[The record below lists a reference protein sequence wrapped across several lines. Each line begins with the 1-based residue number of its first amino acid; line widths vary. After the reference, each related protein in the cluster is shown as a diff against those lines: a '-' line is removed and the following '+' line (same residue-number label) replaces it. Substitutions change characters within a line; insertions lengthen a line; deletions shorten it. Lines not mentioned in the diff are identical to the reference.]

1 MSRELKIK
9 KDEFVL
15 RIYSLRESHLAGW
28 LKYKPDSNGLR
39 IDGVVKKETH
49 LLSDIF
55 KKCVREG
62 KELSMSCQ

>member
-15 RIYSLRESHLAGW
+15 RIYSLGESHLADW

-39 IDGVVKKETH
+39 IDGVVKK
-49 LLSDIF
+49 
-55 KKCVREG
+55 
-62 KELSMSCQ
+62 

>member
-15 RIYSLRESHLAGW
+15 RIYSLGESHLADW

-39 IDGVVKKETH
+39 IDGVVKKER
-49 LLSDIF
+49 LIY
-55 KKCVREG
+55 
-62 KELSMSCQ
+62 